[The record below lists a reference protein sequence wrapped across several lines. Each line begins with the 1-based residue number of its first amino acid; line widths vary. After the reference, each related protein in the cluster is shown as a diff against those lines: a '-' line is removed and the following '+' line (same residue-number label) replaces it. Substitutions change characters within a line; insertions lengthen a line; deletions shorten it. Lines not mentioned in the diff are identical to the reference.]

1 MRMTVRVMVVA
12 LMGAL
17 LAGCAAAPQMV
28 HSSAVAT
35 GTPEAAPVAPDR
47 RIGAL
52 FVGGGDLHAC
62 TAAVLDSPS
71 GDLILTAAH
80 CLDGGADANFAAGF
94 AGVASADDLWH
105 VDAVY
110 LDPRWSANQNPRAD
124 FAIAR
129 VSRAGGGSLA
139 ASVGGGLRLGTAP
152 ASGTDVAV
160 TGYPMGVGGGPI
172 GCRGT
177 TSTTKAG
184 FPLLR
189 CGGLVDGT
197 SGSPWLVGSTI
208 TGLTGGLDGGGC
220 AENLSYSPP
229 FDEAPED
236 LLVRAEARGPGDQTP
251 DSSEV
256 DC

>member
-1 MRMTVRVMVVA
+1 MTVRVTAVVA
-12 LMGAL
+12 LVGAL
-17 LAGCAAAPQMV
+17 ATGCAVVPQARRSSPVAA
-28 HSSAVAT
+28 S
-35 GTPEAAPVAPDR
+35 TPEAAPVSPDR

-62 TAAVLDSPS
+62 TAAVLDAPS

-80 CLDGGADANFAAGF
+80 CLDGGPDAQFAAGF
-94 AGVASADDLWH
+94 AGAAAAGDLWH

-129 VSRAGGGSLA
+129 VSRDGGGSLA

-152 ASGTDVAV
+152 APGTDVAV

-172 GCRGT
+172 GCHAP

-197 SGSPWLVGSTI
+197 SGSPWLVGTTI

-229 FDEAPED
+229 FDQAAED
-236 LLVRAEARGPGDQTP
+236 LLARAEAQGPGDQAP
-251 DSSEV
+251 DSSLV

>member
-1 MRMTVRVMVVA
+1 MRMTVWVTAVA
-12 LMGAL
+12 LAGAL
-17 LAGCAAAPQMV
+17 IAGCAAAPQV
-28 HSSAVAT
+28 RRFAT
-35 GTPEAAPVAPDR
+35 VEVSTPEAVPVAPDR

-62 TAAVLDSPS
+62 TAAVLDSPA

-80 CLDGGADANFAAGF
+80 CLDGGPDASFAAGF
-94 AGVASADDLWH
+94 AGSAEPAELWH
-105 VDAVY
+105 LDAVY
-110 LDPRWSANQNPRAD
+110 LDPRWSADQNPRAD

-129 VSRAGGGSLA
+129 VSRDGGGSVA
-139 ASVGGGLRLGTAP
+139 AAVGGGLRLGTAP
-152 ASGTDVAV
+152 APGTDVAV

-172 GCRGT
+172 GCHAPI
-177 TSTTKAG
+177 STTKAG

-229 FDEAPED
+229 FDHTAEE
-236 LLVRAEARGPGDQTP
+236 LLVRAEASGPGDQAP
-251 DSSEV
+251 DSSAV

>member
-1 MRMTVRVMVVA
+1 MTVRVTVVA
-12 LMGAL
+12 LTGAL
-17 LAGCAAAPQMV
+17 LAGCAAAPQIRR
-28 HSSAVAT
+28 SSVVQS

-62 TAAVLDSPS
+62 TAAVLDSPA

-94 AGVASADDLWH
+94 AGTAVDDDLWH

-129 VSRAGGGSLA
+129 VSKAGGGSVA
-139 ASVGGGLRLGTAP
+139 ASVGGGLRLGSAP
-152 ASGTDVAV
+152 APGTDVAV

-172 GCRGT
+172 GCHAPTG
-177 TSTTKAG
+177 TTKAG

-229 FDEAPED
+229 FDQSAED
-236 LLVRAEARGPGDQTP
+236 LLTRAEAEGPGDQTP
-251 DSSEV
+251 DSSV
-256 DC
+256 GDC